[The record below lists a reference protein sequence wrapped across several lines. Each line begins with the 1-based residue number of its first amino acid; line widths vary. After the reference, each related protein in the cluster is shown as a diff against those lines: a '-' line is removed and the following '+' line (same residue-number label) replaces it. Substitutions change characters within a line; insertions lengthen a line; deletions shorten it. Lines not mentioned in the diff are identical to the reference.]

1 MSNQEKQYVG
11 NGKAMTGNFGVFHK
25 LSFSAQDLETL
36 KANLNQKGYVNIVMN
51 ERQSPSQYGAT
62 HSMVIDTWQPTPQG
76 QAPGQPQQ
84 FQQAPQQQAPQQ
96 FQQGAPIPQEFQQV
110 AQQPQQFQQPQQQQ
124 PQVGF

>member
-1 MSNQEKQYVG
+1 MSEKIYVG

-36 KANLNQKGYVNIVMN
+36 KANLNEKGYVNIAMN

-76 QAPGQPQQ
+76 QAPQQNFQPQPNQ
-84 FQQAPQQQAPQQ
+84 TYQTENVQPPPFNQAPPN
-96 FQQGAPIPQEFQQV
+96 FQQGAPIPQ
-110 AQQPQQFQQPQQQQ
+110 QFRQ
-124 PQVGF
+124 